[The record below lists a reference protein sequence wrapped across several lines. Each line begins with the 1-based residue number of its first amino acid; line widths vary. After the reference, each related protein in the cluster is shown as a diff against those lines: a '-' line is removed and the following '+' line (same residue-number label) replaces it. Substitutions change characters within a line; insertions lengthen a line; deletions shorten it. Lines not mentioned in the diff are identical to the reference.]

1 MIFCIDTNGE
11 IEPPF
16 IEHARDAFFSHDF
29 VVVTWTI
36 KRFRWERRFIFFY
49 CIRSWSQSLM
59 TLKYLLLPVDAKQQ
73 LSGRRDS
80 FILGFFFS
88 LIVKLWPQFIPNG
101 IYSKLNNSHS
111 LSDPYLAFLR
121 FFLDFN
127 VLTRFQRIIRKRV
140 HVENWQPCVT
150 YYTLTLDIAYR
161 VELKE

>member
-1 MIFCIDTNGE
+1 MRFFVLTLMAKSNRLLLNTRVTSFSPMILSQSPKLLNGFVE
-11 IEPPF
+11 NGV
-16 IEHARDAFFSHDF
+16 FFF
-29 VVVTWTI
+29 
-36 KRFRWERRFIFFY
+36 

-59 TLKYLLLPVDAKQQ
+59 TLKCLLLPVDAKQQ

-101 IYSKLNNSHS
+101 IYSELNNSHS